1 MLLHEYTFV
10 RSFERNILYL
20 LISKILLDIIILI
33 YIIIILLL
41 LLFIIIIS
49 TYLIFI
55 TFVFININYLRSC
68 PFWQDLQ
75 ECSRAKHWRI
85 GR

>member
-20 LISKILLDIIILI
+20 LINKILLDIIILI

-41 LLFIIIIS
+41 LYYYYYLLLLVLYLF
-49 TYLIFI
+49 
-55 TFVFININYLRSC
+55 NIYYLR
-68 PFWQDLQ
+68 
-75 ECSRAKHWRI
+75 I
-85 GR
+85 Y

>member
-20 LISKILLDIIILI
+20 LIRSYYILLDIIILLYYY

-41 LLFIIIIS
+41 SIIIS
-49 TYLIFI
+49 INTYLF
-55 TFVFININYLRSC
+55 NIYLLPSY
-68 PFWQDLQ
+68 LL
-75 ECSRAKHWRI
+75 I
-85 GR
+85 

>member
-20 LISKILLDIIILI
+20 LINKILLDIIILI

-41 LLFIIIIS
+41 LLFIIIS